1 MTLPAPAAPFEW
13 VVTAGGPALVCRPL
27 AAVAPHV
34 FTARDWLVGGT
45 SANSGAAAAGEPDGE
60 RGWDEVA
67 RAVNVMPSD
76 LLQARQVHGIEV
88 SVGRSGAAGRPQADI
103 LIARDEAL
111 AVAVRVADCVPLLIA
126 DVRTGAVAAVHAG
139 WRGLAAR
146 APVVA
151 VSALTSEFGSR
162 PGDLMAAFGPS
173 IGACCYEVGPEVRQR
188 FAASGCPPAALDRWF
203 LERPIPS
210 RTNPPLPGLASQG
223 RDGRWYFDGW
233 AAVRDQLADAGV
245 QAARI
250 SGPDLCTAS
259 HPGAFCS
266 FRRDGPGA
274 GRMAAAIRSAV
285 RRP

>member
-13 VVTAGGPALVCRPL
+13 VVTAGGAALVCRPL

-34 FTARDWLVGGT
+34 FTTRGWLVGG
-45 SANSGAAAAGEPDGE
+45 APADGGPAAARPDGE

-67 RAVNVMPSD
+67 RAVEVAPSD
-76 LLQARQVHGIEV
+76 LLQARQVHGVEV
-88 SVGRSGAAGRPQADI
+88 SIGRSGDGERSQADI
-103 LIARDEAL
+103 LLARDEAL
-111 AVAVRVADCVPLLIA
+111 AVAVRVADCVPLLVA

-151 VSALTSEFGSR
+151 VRALAGEFGSR

-173 IGACCYEVGPEVRQR
+173 IGACCYEVGSEVKQR
-188 FAASGCPPAALDRWF
+188 FAASGVPSAALDRWF
-203 LERPIPS
+203 FERPIAS
-210 RTNPPLPGLASQG
+210 RANPRLPGLPREG
-223 RDGRWYFDGW
+223 REGRSYFDGW

-245 QAARI
+245 QPARI
-250 SGPDLCTAS
+250 FGPDLCTAS